1 MHCGNVPVKNNVNY
15 CFLFKKAKYAY
26 SSCTLKPS
34 LHSSLAPFCLAHLF
48 AFAPLG
54 LKETETSATQANSL
68 EKSDVVIIYTS
79 LKQ

>member
-1 MHCGNVPVKNNVNY
+1 MEMFQLKIMSIIACLKRLSMH
-15 CFLFKKAKYAY
+15 